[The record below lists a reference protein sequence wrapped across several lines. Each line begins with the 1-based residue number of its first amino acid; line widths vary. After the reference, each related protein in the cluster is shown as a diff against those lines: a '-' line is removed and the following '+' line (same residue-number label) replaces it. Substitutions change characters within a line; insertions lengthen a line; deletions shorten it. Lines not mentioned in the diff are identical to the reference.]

1 MTAGSLT
8 GEGEV
13 DQVQGGIVGYEGPQN
28 FSEYGGGSKRRKRG
42 KRNSRKRSQ
51 RKSKKYMKKMYRGG
65 AEEDQQ
71 TEETPDQ
78 VQTEPTP
85 ENKMPDTDATAVGG
99 RRKSKKMRKG
109 KMTKGKMTKSKTRK
123 GKVSTWITHV
133 KNFAKTNKMDF
144 RDALKDPKCKSS
156 YHKMK

>member
-1 MTAGSLT
+1 MTSGSLT

-13 DQVQGGIVGYEGPQN
+13 DEVQGGIVGYEGPQN

-71 TEETPDQ
+71 TEETSDQ
-78 VQTEPTP
+78 IQTGP
-85 ENKMPDTDATAVGG
+85 MPGNEVPVVGG

-109 KMTKGKMTKSKTRK
+109 KRTKSKTRK
-123 GKVSTWITHV
+123 GKVSKWITHV